1 MSIKRDTELLF
12 EIGCM
17 RYLPRSWRRFFNPDV
32 ANNTEHTFRV
42 IWIALMLA
50 EYEKK
55 GNKEKILKMGL
66 IHDLTESRTG
76 DVDYL
81 SRQYVERKEI
91 KAINDVL
98 KNTILEKELSALW
111 REYEQRKCIEAQ
123 MVKDADSLDVELE
136 LVEQKQCSH
145 SLGVLWNSQ
154 RRKIVY
160 SKLYTESAKKF
171 WRAIHS
177 SKIHDWHVNANNRFK
192 GGDWK
197 K

>member
-1 MSIKRDTELLF
+1 MSIKRDIELLF

-17 RYLPRSWRRFFNPDV
+17 RYMPRSWRRFFNPDM
-32 ANNTEHTFRV
+32 ANNTEHTLRV
-42 IWIALMLA
+42 IWTALMLS

-91 KAINDVL
+91 KAVDDIL
-98 KNTILEKELSALW
+98 KNTIFEKELSALW
-111 REYEQRKCIEAQ
+111 REYEKRKCIEARI
-123 MVKDADSLDVELE
+123 VKDADNLDVEME
-136 LVEQKQCSH
+136 LVEQEHRGH
-145 SLGVLWNSQ
+145 SIGVLWNSQ
-154 RRKIVY
+154 RKKSVY
-160 SKLYTESAKKF
+160 PKLYTESAKKM

-177 SKIHDWHVNANNRFK
+177 SKIHNWHLNTNNRFK